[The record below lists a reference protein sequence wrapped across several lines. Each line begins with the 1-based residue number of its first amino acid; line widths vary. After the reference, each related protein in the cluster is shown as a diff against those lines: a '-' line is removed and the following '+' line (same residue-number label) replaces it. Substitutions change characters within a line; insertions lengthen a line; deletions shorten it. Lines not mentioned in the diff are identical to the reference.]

1 MTRISKAQA
10 RKLGINAPGPS
21 KYHSRKVT
29 VDGITFDSKKEAR
42 KYQELKLL
50 KRAGE
55 IKDFELQPEFVL
67 LEGFRDMNGVWHRPI
82 KYRADFRVINNDG
95 SEVIIDTKG
104 HRTREY
110 QIKKKMLLY
119 QYPGIKFVEE

>member
-10 RKLGINAPGPS
+10 RALGINVPGPN
-21 KYHSRKVT
+21 KYGARKVT

-67 LEGFRDMNGVWHRPI
+67 LEGFQDLNGTWHRPI
-82 KYRADFRVINNDG
+82 KYRADFRVTYPDG
-95 SEVIIDTKG
+95 RVVVIDTKG
-104 HRTREY
+104 YRTKDY
-110 QIKKKMLLY
+110 AIKKKMFLY
-119 QYPGIKFVEE
+119 QYPDIEFMEE